1 MRWFYELAWLW
12 KGLGISLL
20 AAAACMV
27 CVWLVC
33 RATGK
38 RLRTGIAVL
47 AAAAGFAR
55 RCGDPPPR
63 PDSNP
68 DLKEPSV
75 ARKRGRA
82 AGIRRVESKA
92 ADRTREQ
99 GITRREHLNRCSRLV
114 ILLTALIL
122 YLRINNVKR
131 KVKKVITMS

>member
-33 RATGK
+33 RAAGK

-47 AAAAGFAR
+47 AAAAGFAAA
-55 RCGDPPPR
+55 PPR

-75 ARKRGRA
+75 ARKRGRQREYV
-82 AGIRRVESKA
+82 GWKA
-92 ADRTREQ
+92 RQQAEQ
-99 GITRREHLNRCSRLV
+99 ENK
-114 ILLTALIL
+114 A
-122 YLRINNVKR
+122 
-131 KVKKVITMS
+131 

>member
-47 AAAAGFAR
+47 AAAACVHRSAKSAR
-55 RCGDPPPR
+55 PAKLSSG
-63 PDSNP
+63 S
-68 DLKEPSV
+68 
-75 ARKRGRA
+75 A
-82 AGIRRVESKA
+82 
-92 ADRTREQ
+92 
-99 GITRREHLNRCSRLV
+99 
-114 ILLTALIL
+114 
-122 YLRINNVKR
+122 
-131 KVKKVITMS
+131 

>member
-20 AAAACMV
+20 AAAACMA

-33 RATGK
+33 RAAGK

-47 AAAAGFAR
+47 AAAAGFAAR

-75 ARKRGRA
+75 ARKRGRQREYA
-82 AGIRRVESKA
+82 EWKA
-92 ADRTREQ
+92 KQQAEQ
-99 GITRREHLNRCSRLV
+99 H
-114 ILLTALIL
+114 
-122 YLRINNVKR
+122 K
-131 KVKKVITMS
+131 

>member
-47 AAAAGFAR
+47 AA
-55 RCGDPPPR
+55 
-63 PDSNP
+63 
-68 DLKEPSV
+68 V
-75 ARKRGRA
+75 
-82 AGIRRVESKA
+82 V
-92 ADRTREQ
+92 
-99 GITRREHLNRCSRLV
+99 V
-114 ILLTALIL
+114 ILLLAQTPTPI
-122 YLRINNVKR
+122 
-131 KVKKVITMS
+131 

>member
-27 CVWLVC
+27 CLAGVQSHRKAASDRHRGFGRC
-33 RATGK
+33 RG
-38 RLRTGIAVL
+38 LCG
-47 AAAAGFAR
+47 R

-75 ARKRGRA
+75 ARKRGRQREYA
-82 AGIRRVESKA
+82 EWKAKQQAEQEKRV
-92 ADRTREQ
+92 
-99 GITRREHLNRCSRLV
+99 
-114 ILLTALIL
+114 
-122 YLRINNVKR
+122 
-131 KVKKVITMS
+131 

>member
-47 AAAAGFAR
+47 AAAAGFA
-55 RCGDPPPR
+55 
-63 PDSNP
+63 
-68 DLKEPSV
+68 V
-75 ARKRGRA
+75 A
-82 AGIRRVESKA
+82 VV
-92 ADRTREQ
+92 
-99 GITRREHLNRCSRLV
+99 V
-114 ILLTALIL
+114 ILLLAQTPTPIL
-122 YLRINNVKR
+122 
-131 KVKKVITMS
+131 KKPPSPGNGNGSGNMPHGKQNGRPDNRTKHNKGGNI

>member
-47 AAAAGFAR
+47 AAAAGLCGR

-68 DLKEPSV
+68 NLKETPPFS
-75 ARKRGRA
+75 A
-82 AGIRRVESKA
+82 S
-92 ADRTREQ
+92 
-99 GITRREHLNRCSRLV
+99 
-114 ILLTALIL
+114 
-122 YLRINNVKR
+122 
-131 KVKKVITMS
+131 